1 MAKVKWGMI
10 AEKLASRWKSGK
22 IPRSYKARQGDSY
35 YRIAGNVYGSQTG
48 SPNMYGGQQF
58 GSQLEAYNQSRPLQ
72 PGTRVRVP
80 KPRVRYNPRRKQKAP
95 TNRVAAP
102 TSRPPAPPAV
112 RY

>member
-10 AEKLASRWKSGK
+10 AEKMAARWKSGK
-22 IPRSYKARQGDSY
+22 IPRSVKAQRGDSY
-35 YRIAGNVYGSQTG
+35 YRIAGNVYGSQT
-48 SPNMYGGQQF
+48 Y

-95 TNRVAAP
+95 TNRP
-102 TSRPPAPPAV
+102 PSQRPPAPPST
-112 RY
+112 RP